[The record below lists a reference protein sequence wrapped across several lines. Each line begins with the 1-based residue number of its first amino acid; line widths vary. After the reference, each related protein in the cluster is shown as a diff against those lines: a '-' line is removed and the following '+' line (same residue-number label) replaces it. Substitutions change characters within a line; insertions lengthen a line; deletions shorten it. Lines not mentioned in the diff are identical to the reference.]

1 MKTVDYP
8 ELVVGGISAPRG
20 SFEEEFQSIF
30 SEALNLL
37 IRKQARYGNTNIDQ
51 LGIHGVVSRIAF
63 DKVSRAQKF
72 LQGRV
77 IDGKVVLDEIDGETE
92 ESLEDTLMD
101 MANYSLIAIS
111 LLRGT
116 WGKPL
121 ALGETDDLFLE
132 EESEGDSK

>member
-8 ELVVGGISAPRG
+8 ELVVGGIYAPRG
-20 SFEEEFQSIF
+20 SFEEEFQAIF

-121 ALGETDDLFLE
+121 AQGETDDFFV
-132 EESEGDSK
+132 EGDYKGNSK